1 MVKYV
6 LLCSHFIDKKCI
18 RTCSSPK
25 RVRSES
31 ATYSRSAD
39 SISFSYIPIAS
50 QCISLLKPIDAPR
63 LWGWTEEWAG
73 LDSGLLRDD
82 WRVCRKTAS
91 PFDWQRYY
99 KKSLMLKLFESHR
112 GFCKCSRNTNCCNLF
127 LGICLAKLLG
137 NFHHTFHMII
147 HHSLFQFNLI
157 HTFPPSL
164 ISLFRSFVHLF
175 IHSYSR
181 LENFLKEEGR
191 AEFTYK

>member
-1 MVKYV
+1 MYYCVNI
-6 LLCSHFIDKKCI
+6 LLTKNA
-18 RTCSSPK
+18 SPR

-39 SISFSYIPIAS
+39 SISFSYIPVAS

-99 KKSLMLKLFESHR
+99 KKSLTLFELSPIAD
-112 GFCKCSRNTNCCNLF
+112 FTSVVEIQTAATYFLVFAWRNC
-127 LGICLAKLLG
+127 
-137 NFHHTFHMII
+137 
-147 HHSLFQFNLI
+147 
-157 HTFPPSL
+157 
-164 ISLFRSFVHLF
+164 
-175 IHSYSR
+175 
-181 LENFLKEEGR
+181 
-191 AEFTYK
+191 